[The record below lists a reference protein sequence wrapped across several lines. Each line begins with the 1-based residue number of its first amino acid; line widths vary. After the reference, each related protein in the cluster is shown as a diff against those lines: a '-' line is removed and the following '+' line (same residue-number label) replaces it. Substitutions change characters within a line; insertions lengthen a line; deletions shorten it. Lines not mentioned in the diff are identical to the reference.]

1 MAGKVSIRFFEDC
14 PVRALWD
21 EAAGDWRF
29 ATADVLA
36 ALRGGLGENQ
46 PPSADDAVD
55 AAGVR
60 ALAQDFA
67 GERADRF
74 LAWFTYADETLD
86 GRSKA
91 KAYALFDGG
100 LIEGIEGG
108 RSPTS
113 DSDSLE
119 SPSVPG
125 DCRRQLTG
133 EIEVGTV
140 KGLCS
145 IHAHLFSDLY
155 VFAGQIRALNI
166 AKGGFRFA
174 PVQFL
179 ANTLQEIERM
189 PQGTFDEIV
198 DKYVE
203 MNIAHPF
210 LEGNGRSTRIWLD
223 LMLKKSLKRCVDW
236 SLIDK
241 KDYLAAMRAST
252 ADAAPIRALLA
263 GALTDRIA
271 DREVFMKGIDY
282 SYYYE
287 EGQ

>member
-1 MAGKVSIRFFEDC
+1 MADRVSIRFFEDH

-21 EAAGDWRF
+21 ERAGAWRF
-29 ATADVLA
+29 AAADVLA
-36 ALRGGLGENQ
+36 ALRGELGENQ
-46 PPSADDAVD
+46 LPSTDPLDAE
-55 AAGVR
+55 GVR
-60 ALAQDFA
+60 SLAQGFG
-67 GERADRF
+67 GERAARF
-74 LAWFTYADETLD
+74 WDWFVYADESLD

-91 KAYALFDGG
+91 KAYDLFDGG
-100 LIEGIEGG
+100 LIEGME
-108 RSPTS
+108 P
-113 DSDSLE
+113 
-119 SPSVPG
+119 
-125 DCRRQLTG
+125 
-133 EIEVGTV
+133 GTV
-140 KGLCS
+140 KCLCQ
-145 IHAHLFSDLY
+145 IHAHLFRDLY

-179 ANTLQEIERM
+179 ANTLQTIEKM
-189 PQGTFDEIV
+189 PQGSFDEIV

-223 LMLKKSLKRCVDW
+223 LMLKKGLKRCVDW
-236 SLIDK
+236 SLINK
-241 KDYLAAMRAST
+241 KDYLAAMRKST
-252 ADAAPIRALLA
+252 SDAAPIRALLW

-287 EGQ
+287 EE